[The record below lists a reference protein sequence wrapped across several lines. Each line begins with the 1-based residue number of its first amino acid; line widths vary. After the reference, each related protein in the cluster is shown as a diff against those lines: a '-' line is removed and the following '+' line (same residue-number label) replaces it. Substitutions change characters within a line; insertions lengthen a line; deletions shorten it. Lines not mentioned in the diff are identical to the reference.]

1 MQDVTLGI
9 KLLAVCAI
17 MVVLVIMIVIV
28 FVVMLAKDCVVLNF
42 VALVVCKR

>member
-1 MQDVTLGI
+1 
-9 KLLAVCAI
+9 
-17 MVVLVIMIVIV
+17 MVMIVIV

>member
-1 MQDVTLGI
+1 
-9 KLLAVCAI
+9 
-17 MVVLVIMIVIV
+17 MVVLVIMIVIVFV